1 LTVGVELAEGR
12 RRDRRAAFVEA
23 ILAAVTVEG
32 YNLDVARV
40 HGLLLVETRKSG
52 RSRGAHDLIIAAT
65 ARARGREVISADLDG
80 FDGLSGVTLRR
91 HR

>member
-1 LTVGVELAEGR
+1 M
-12 RRDRRAAFVEA
+12 
-23 ILAAVTVEG
+23 AAVTIEG
-32 YNLDVARV
+32 YDLDVARV

-80 FDGLSGVTLRR
+80 FDWLPGVTLRR
-91 HR
+91 HLFDPEFLQRPPE